1 MEIINVIDLGISLYG
16 ELHNNGN
23 AIKTHTL
30 PQTANEALNPHL
42 LPPSIQDF
50 HDIYVNLSK
59 NYNEILGVFLSSYI
73 SDCFQNAKIAADSL
87 RNSINIQL
95 IDSQTTSVGLGILVQ
110 AIAEA
115 IHDGANSSEVDRM
128 ARNLVKHTYTVLSV
142 PGLSYLESNGFVD
155 YTQSSI
161 TEMLD
166 LYPLFSLEDGHL
178 TPLEK
183 VKSHRQS
190 ALYFQEFI
198 EEFIELQ
205 HIALIQ
211 CAPPNQS
218 EARMLREFVQD
229 AYPNTPFT
237 EHAINLPLA
246 TLLGPNSMG
255 LIVIEAEH

>member
-1 MEIINVIDLGISLYG
+1 MEIINVIDLGVSIHG
-16 ELHNNGN
+16 ELHNNGSS
-23 AIKTHTL
+23 IKTTSL
-30 PQTANEALNPHL
+30 PSTANEALKPHL
-42 LPPSIQDF
+42 LPPTIQDF
-50 HDIYVNLSK
+50 HNTFVNLSK
-59 NYNEILGVFLSSYI
+59 NYNEILGVFLSSNI
-73 SDCFQNAKIAADSL
+73 SDCFHNAKAAADSL

-110 AIAEA
+110 SIAEA
-115 IHDGANSSEVDRM
+115 IHNGANSGEVDRM

-155 YTQSSI
+155 FTQSTI

-166 LYPLFSLEDGHL
+166 LYPLFSLEDGVL

-205 HIALIQ
+205 HIALVQ
-211 CAPPNQS
+211 SSPPNQA
-218 EARMLREFVQD
+218 EARMLREFVQE
-229 AYPNTPFT
+229 AYPHTPFT

-255 LIVIEAEH
+255 LIVIESEH